1 MVLHGSSVEPAPRTL
16 GGGFVLHD
24 QHPRRSFFQL
34 RGSSGDDGP
43 RGVTGEEPCL
53 VMTKSDVR
61 EYEVGDFFQVE
72 YGQRVEDK
80 AEEYFEAEE
89 DAVGRVRRVS
99 SSMSGSSM
107 MIVMGSGDD
116 VVPRDGQ

>member
-1 MVLHGSSVEPAPRTL
+1 
-16 GGGFVLHD
+16 
-24 QHPRRSFFQL
+24 
-34 RGSSGDDGP
+34 
-43 RGVTGEEPCL
+43 
-53 VMTKSDVR
+53 MTKSDVR

>member
-1 MVLHGSSVEPAPRTL
+1 MRESR
-16 GGGFVLHD
+16 D
-24 QHPRRSFFQL
+24 
-34 RGSSGDDGP
+34 
-43 RGVTGEEPCL
+43 
-53 VMTKSDVR
+53 R

-89 DAVGRVRRVS
+89 DAAGREPS
-99 SSMSGSSM
+99 SMTMSGSSM

-116 VVPRDGQ
+116 VVPRDA

>member
-1 MVLHGSSVEPAPRTL
+1 MRE
-16 GGGFVLHD
+16 
-24 QHPRRSFFQL
+24 
-34 RGSSGDDGP
+34 SGAG
-43 RGVTGEEPCL
+43 
-53 VMTKSDVR
+53 
-61 EYEVGDFFQVE
+61 EYEVEDFFQVE
-72 YGQRVEDK
+72 HGQRVEEK

-89 DAVGRVRRVS
+89 DAAGRVRRVS

>member
-1 MVLHGSSVEPAPRTL
+1 MRE
-16 GGGFVLHD
+16 
-24 QHPRRSFFQL
+24 
-34 RGSSGDDGP
+34 SGAG
-43 RGVTGEEPCL
+43 
-53 VMTKSDVR
+53 
-61 EYEVGDFFQVE
+61 EYEVEDFFQVE

-107 MIVMGSGDD
+107 MMIVMGSGDD

>member
-1 MVLHGSSVEPAPRTL
+1 
-16 GGGFVLHD
+16 
-24 QHPRRSFFQL
+24 
-34 RGSSGDDGP
+34 
-43 RGVTGEEPCL
+43 
-53 VMTKSDVR
+53 MTKSDVR

-80 AEEYFEAEE
+80 AEEYFEAED
-89 DAVGRVRRVS
+89 DAAGREP

-116 VVPRDGQ
+116 VVPGDGQ

>member
-1 MVLHGSSVEPAPRTL
+1 
-16 GGGFVLHD
+16 
-24 QHPRRSFFQL
+24 
-34 RGSSGDDGP
+34 
-43 RGVTGEEPCL
+43 
-53 VMTKSDVR
+53 MTKSDVR

-107 MIVMGSGDD
+107 MMIVMGSGDD

>member
-1 MVLHGSSVEPAPRTL
+1 MRE
-16 GGGFVLHD
+16 
-24 QHPRRSFFQL
+24 
-34 RGSSGDDGP
+34 SGAG
-43 RGVTGEEPCL
+43 
-53 VMTKSDVR
+53 
-61 EYEVGDFFQVE
+61 EYEVEDFFQVE

-89 DAVGRVRRVS
+89 DAAGREPSRL
-99 SSMSGSSM
+99 SGSSM